1 MLDRRLMQDDE
12 RGLGQGVKD
21 NKVTRETFRLL
32 LERRLDTTSVSGR
45 GGGGGGCNTEYI
57 TL

>member
-1 MLDRRLMQDDE
+1 MQDDE

-45 GGGGGGCNTEYI
+45 GGGGGGGGAGCNAEYI
-57 TL
+57 RL